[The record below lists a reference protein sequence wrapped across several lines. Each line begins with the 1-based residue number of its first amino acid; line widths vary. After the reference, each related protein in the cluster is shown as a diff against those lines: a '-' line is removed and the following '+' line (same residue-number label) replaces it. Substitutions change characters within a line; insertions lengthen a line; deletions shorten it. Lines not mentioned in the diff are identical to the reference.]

1 MGPIPCALHSE
12 PIQQMRSEPFPTCS
26 ACGGEGDFLYH
37 DLRDRYFAAPG
48 AWNLKKCRN
57 VSCGLVW
64 LDPVPIAE
72 DIGKAYVS
80 YYTHEDSPAGER
92 PSALLGRLKNAV
104 KASYLAGAYGY
115 DLNGSKLP
123 GLLAYSD
130 PFRRSRLDFSVM
142 YLPYRRRG
150 RLLEV
155 GCGSGNMLKAMA
167 DLGWQ
172 VEGIDLD
179 PVAVEKS
186 RSKGLEV
193 RTGCLEDRRYP
204 EDYFDAITMSHL
216 IEHVHDPLELLRACH
231 RILKPRGSLVVVTPN
246 INSAGH
252 RMCGA
257 SWFHLDPPRHL
268 RIFTTNSLTSLLRK
282 AGFRSIKITTTI
294 RGAAHAYA
302 ASRSVRRTARYQWG
316 SRQPL
321 TTSLWANAMQAVEWA
336 WLKFD
341 RQVGEEIAAIV
352 QK

>member
-1 MGPIPCALHSE
+1 MAPIPSVVHSE
-12 PIQQMRSEPFPTCS
+12 SIQHMRSVPFPSCY

-37 DLRDRYFAAPG
+37 SLRDRYFAAPG

-64 LDPVPIAE
+64 LDPIPIAE
-72 DIGKAYVS
+72 DIGKAYGS
-80 YYTHEDSPAGER
+80 YYTHEDGPSDER

-104 KASYLAGAYGY
+104 KAGYFAYAYGY
-115 DLNGSKLP
+115 DLNGSKFP
-123 GLLAYSD
+123 GLLAYLD

-142 YLPYRRRG
+142 YLPYRRCG

-155 GCGSGNMLKAMA
+155 GCGSGSMLKAMA

-193 RTGCLEDRRYP
+193 RTGCLQDRHYP
-204 EDYFDAITMSHL
+204 ENYFDAITMSHL
-216 IEHVHDPLELLRACH
+216 IEHVHDPLELLKTCH
-231 RILKPRGSLVVVTPN
+231 RMLKPGGSLVVVTPN
-246 INSAGH
+246 IKSAGH
-252 RMCGA
+252 RICGA

-268 RIFTTNSLTSLLRK
+268 RIFTANSLTALIQR
-282 AGFRSIKITTTI
+282 AGFRSIKIGTTI

-302 ASRSVRRTARYQWG
+302 ASRSVRQTARYQWG
-316 SRQPL
+316 SKQPL
-321 TTSLWANAMQAVEWA
+321 TASLWANAMQAVEWA